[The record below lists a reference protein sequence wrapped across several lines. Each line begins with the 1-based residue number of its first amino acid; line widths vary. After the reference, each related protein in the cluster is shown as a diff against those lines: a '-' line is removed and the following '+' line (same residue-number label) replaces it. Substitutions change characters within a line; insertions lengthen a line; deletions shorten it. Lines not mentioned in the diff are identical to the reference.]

1 MSVQPLHDYVYYI
14 ALLRRCELPAFWY
27 AVPFLKTVAATAAG
41 GMLGNEWREY
51 AMTHRS
57 LLPVVGDV
65 SRSKALGNYL
75 PCPLLNLRPALF
87 VDILNS
93 ATKCIVCC

>member
-27 AVPFLKTVAATAAG
+27 AVPFLQAVAATAAG
-41 GMLGNEWREY
+41 GMLRYERWKY
-51 AMTHRS
+51 AMTHRC

-87 VDILNS
+87 VDIFFVFF
-93 ATKCIVCC
+93 IEIER